1 MFRNKTLAT
10 IIVAVLTLALVQPA
24 MAQFGFFGGG
34 GQSGSSWSNQQSW
47 FGQGQHEGQHEGQHN
62 PSWNWQD
69 YVKPIIPNYEPH
81 QPYQPYQ
88 PNYQPYQP
96 NYQPYQPAEQQPQAN
111 IVPVQVVTPLEN
123 LNSMPFE
130 TVTQK
135 TLDALHEQTQEQI
148 HKLIK
153 ELGDIVGNDPALAEE
168 LDHVQHAADD
178 GSLTVDMLAGLVDSF
193 ASHVDQEHQQQASA
207 LFYNLQG
214 LSQLNQALLKGV
226 PGLNPAQLAKR
237 INIFFAINIPGV
249 FIININVVIAPWW
262 WPGPGPWVGP
272 NPWWWWNGPP
282 QNAWWQPYPIGP
294 AAPAPNASQSPVTSG
309 VLLLNKATSPINYT
323 VNGRSYTM
331 QPAYR
336 QVLPAGR
343 TWTVAFQRGGSFGT
357 ARYGLQEGS
366 YKFAVSDRGWEL
378 YRMTFSATLDNTSNT
393 NAFNY
398 VLNNQRESLPAGQ
411 SRQLTSI
418 YPLYVKFNNGAGAV
432 QERMLESGVYKVAA
446 SGGALDIYPAE
457 SVVLPTTAAEM
468 GQQAAEQRI
477 NLFENPESV
486 TPQLFEQSQVA
497 GRTVP
502 PRTVNQPSGPTLFAP
517 SG

>member
-24 MAQFGFFGGG
+24 MAQNFGGFSFGGG
-34 GQSGSSWSNQQSW
+34 DQSSGHSGSSFNWQNL
-47 FGQGQHEGQHEGQHN
+47 FTPGQQHEGQEHHN
-62 PSWNWQD
+62 PW
-69 YVKPIIPNYEPH
+69 VGPNYPH
-81 QPYQPYQ
+81 NPWVG
-88 PNYQPYQP
+88 PNYPTYPTQPTYPSYPQ
-96 NYQPYQPAEQQPQAN
+96 QVEQQPQAN
-111 IVPVQVVTPLEN
+111 IVPVQVVTPAEN
-123 LNSMPFE
+123 LNPMAIQP
-130 TVTQK
+130 VTQQ
-135 TLDALHEQTQEQI
+135 TLDGLHEQTNKQVD
-148 HKLIK
+148 KLIK
-153 ELGDIVGNDPALAEE
+153 ALGEMVGNDPALAGE
-168 LDHVQHAADD
+168 LDHVQDAAHNGNLDAED
-178 GSLTVDMLAGLVDSF
+178 LVGLFESLAP
-193 ASHVDQEHQQQASA
+193 HVDKDHQQPTSDLIYSLHGMSLLNKA
-207 LFYNLQG
+207 LINGQ
-214 LSQLNQALLKGV
+214 
-226 PGLNPAQLAKR
+226 PGLNARALAPMV
-237 INIFFAINIPGV
+237 NIFFAINIPGV
-249 FIININVVIAPWW
+249 FIININVVIAPWV

-294 AAPAPNASQSPVTSG
+294 AAPAPNAGQSPVTSG
-309 VLLLNKATSPINYT
+309 VLLLNKATAPINYT

-357 ARYGLQEGS
+357 ARYGLQQGS

-378 YRMTFSATLDNTSNT
+378 YRMTFNATLDNTSNS

-411 SRQLTSI
+411 SRQLSSI

-457 SVVLPTTAAEM
+457 SVVLPTTVAEM

-477 NLFENPESV
+477 NLFENPQSV